1 MNIIQSHVVNVC
13 ILFYYTLTHVL
24 YCIDILSCCC
34 FKSKKTKYASM
45 TEEELKQAK
54 AKAEAAPKA
63 YADIKK
69 MLQKALKIYMKHGK
83 YIGTDFC
90 IFSTQNNSV
99 TPEILLSRG
108 VFQ

>member
-1 MNIIQSHVVNVC
+1 
-13 ILFYYTLTHVL
+13 
-24 YCIDILSCCC
+24 
-34 FKSKKTKYASM
+34 M

-83 YIGTDFC
+83 YIGTDF
-90 IFSTQNNSV
+90 
-99 TPEILLSRG
+99 
-108 VFQ
+108 

>member
-1 MNIIQSHVVNVC
+1 MYYIVLIFFLVVV
-13 ILFYYTLTHVL
+13 
-24 YCIDILSCCC
+24 S
-34 FKSKKTKYASM
+34 SPKKKYASM

-83 YIGTDFC
+83 YIGTGFC